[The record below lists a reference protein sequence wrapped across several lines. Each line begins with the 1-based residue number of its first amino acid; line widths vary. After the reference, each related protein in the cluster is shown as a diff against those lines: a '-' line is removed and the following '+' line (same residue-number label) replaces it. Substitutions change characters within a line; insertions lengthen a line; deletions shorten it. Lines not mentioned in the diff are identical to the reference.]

1 MIGPTMTPEE
11 RDQLIQR
18 YFDGETLGEEAAR
31 AKRLLD
37 EDPGAAEQLAVLRTL
52 SDSIKID
59 VAGALAEE
67 DFSDYWANIS
77 ERLNDE
83 SVSVSGSESA
93 DVVVVRV
100 PQPMPGPP
108 TLFDRL
114 FGWAGLAAAAGAAAL
129 IAVGILTRG
138 GPLVDPGT
146 VPIAAIDHTIV
157 VEEIESPGPLVMI
170 QQEDASEPAII
181 WIVESNEV
189 QEG

>member
-1 MIGPTMTPEE
+1 MTPEE

-18 YFDGETLGEEAAR
+18 YFDGETLGAEAAR
-31 AKRLLD
+31 AERLLD
-37 EDPGAAEQLAVLRTL
+37 EDPAAVEQLAVLRTL

-59 VAGALAEE
+59 VAGALADE
-67 DFSDYWANIS
+67 DFSNYWANIS
-77 ERLNDE
+77 EGISDDPAALIE
-83 SVSVSGSESA
+83 SSNTIVAE
-93 DVVVVRV
+93 
-100 PQPMPGPP
+100 PLQPIAGPP
-108 TLFDRL
+108 GLFDRL

-138 GPLVDPGT
+138 GPLVDPGGT
-146 VPIAAIDHTIV
+146 QIAAIDHTII

-181 WIVESNEV
+181 WIVESDEV